1 MERYYIPHKA
11 VVWEQVESTKLRVV
25 FDASATEDSR
35 SPSLN
40 DCLETG
46 PSLQNLLWN
55 VVTRNR
61 KKPIELAGNK
71 KKAFLQVR
79 IRGEDKEA
87 LRFHMIKDIQ
97 IEEVEL
103 LRFSRVMYGLIQSP
117 FLLGG
122 AIEQHLASNGNK
134 YIRI

>member
-1 MERYYIPHKA
+1 M
-11 VVWEQVESTKLRVV
+11 
-25 FDASATEDSR
+25 
-35 SPSLN
+35 
-40 DCLETG
+40 
-46 PSLQNLLWN
+46 
-55 VVTRNR
+55 
-61 KKPIELAGNK
+61 
-71 KKAFLQVR
+71 R

-97 IEEVEL
+97 TEEVEL

-122 AIEQHLASNGNK
+122 ASEQHLASYGNK